1 MNSKTIKHKKSLSAS
16 NTIITR
22 SVDCQSWMQGT
33 ISRPYDNAIKS
44 THFAHH
50 EAGVS
55 QFIN

>member
-1 MNSKTIKHKKSLSAS
+1 MNSKTIKHKKSSSAS
-16 NTIITR
+16 NTITR
-22 SVDCQSWMQGT
+22 SVDSQSWRQGT
-33 ISRPYDNAIKS
+33 ITRPYDNAIKS